1 MKMKAKLFEAKR
13 KISISP
19 KGPRTNTNHPAGS
32 LTDSVLSLQRTI
44 GNQGVGALL
53 ARGGISA
60 NLRMNH
66 PPGPDEREAGQISEE
81 VVRGSGPDRRPKSE
95 ENHLSPLEPRPGPN
109 VSPFPKCPLNS
120 PPGSGQPL
128 TPPIREFF
136 ESRFGY
142 DFGRVRIHT
151 DPESAGFARTLHT
164 RSFTLGKNVT
174 FGRGQYAPDTLEGKH
189 LLAHEL
195 AHVVQQGQ
203 ASPLGMMAGEPSAV
217 RRPPILIRENR
228 PPGIQRSP
236 ATLLNLEG
244 KEEVGGVQLKP
255 VGSSLSE
262 VCVLGVPIARVYFS
276 DPQEQKINVQIMET
290 SREPGKP
297 PRVRILLDCFPTVRI
312 ELLRPGIEQL
322 AQGGVGLQ
330 VGTRL
335 VGIEMK
341 WTPESGVPDL
351 PPRQP
356 EVIEVMPPEE
366 KPLTPAPKEPAAP
379 ESKTLHEEI
388 VPSRPEKT
396 EAVAVPA
403 PGKQGSSIL
412 GEILEKLRTKL
423 ERECIKGLLQ
433 EAARCMLEGKDCR
446 AEMDEAA
453 EIALSILRRKTEA
466 LDPRSAKKETVK
478 ELLNAT
484 SDVMM
489 LGVGEKE
496 AEAAMEKSLR
506 WGEAQLDLAVKEL
519 EKTPTKDKARVV
531 ADKACA
537 VMLLGG
543 EPTEALDLL
552 MKLFPPSG
560 GERKATSSSPP

>member
-1 MKMKAKLFEAKR
+1 MKMKAKSFETNR
-13 KISISP
+13 KTSISP
-19 KGPRTNTNHPAGS
+19 KGPRINANHPAGS
-32 LTDSVLSLQRTI
+32 LTDSVLSLQRKI

-60 NLRMNH
+60 NLRTNH
-66 PPGPDEREAGQISEE
+66 PPGPDEREADQMAGKIVSMA
-81 VVRGSGPDRRPKSE
+81 VPDLRPKSGDDDSSRPE
-95 ENHLSPLEPRPGPN
+95 PLDESGKSFFPGSSSNP
-109 VSPFPKCPLNS
+109 

-128 TPPIREFF
+128 SPPIREFF
-136 ESRFGY
+136 ESRFGN

-151 DPESAGFARTLHT
+151 DPESAGIARALNA
-164 RSFTLGKNVT
+164 RSFTLGKHIV
-174 FGRGQYAPDTLEGKH
+174 FGRGQYSPDALEGKH

-203 ASPLGMMAGEPSAV
+203 ASPLGKTAGETSAA
-217 RRPPILIRENR
+217 RLPPILIRENR

-244 KEEVGGVQLKP
+244 KEESGGVQLKP
-255 VGSSLSE
+255 VGSGLSE

-297 PRVRILLDCFPTVRI
+297 PRVQILLDCFPTVRI

-335 VGIEMK
+335 VGIEME

-351 PPRQP
+351 PPRKP

-366 KPLTPAPKEPAAP
+366 KPLAPAPKEPEVP
-379 ESKTLHEEI
+379 ETKAFHEEI
-388 VPSRPEKT
+388 APLRPEKT
-396 EAVAVPA
+396 GAVAVPA
-403 PGKQGSSIL
+403 PEKEGRSIL
-412 GEILEKLRTKL
+412 GDILEKLRTKL

-433 EAARCMLEGKDCR
+433 EAARCMMEGKECR

-478 ELLNAT
+478 ELLKAT
-484 SDVMM
+484 EDVMM

-496 AEAAMEKSLR
+496 AETAMEKSLR
-506 WGEAQLDLAVKEL
+506 WGETQLDLAVKEL

-531 ADKACA
+531 ADKACV

-552 MKLFPPSG
+552 MTLFPPSG
-560 GERKATSSSPP
+560 ERMEASSSGPP